1 MSTAARRRARLLDT
15 IRQQPHEVRTGE
27 VMALYRAQGWG
38 PSRTTARRDLQ
49 YLARRGQLAEHGAPN
64 DRYYTLRKDGRA

>member
-1 MSTAARRRARLLDT
+1 MSTAQQRRGRLLDT

-27 VMALYRAQGWG
+27 VMALYRAHGWG

-49 YLARRGQLAEHGAPN
+49 YLARHGQLAEHGPTD
-64 DRYYTLRKDGRA
+64 DRWYSITEDSQ